1 MPITLDTTEV
11 AKQLPMDSR
20 SEDYSG
26 GDALVRLYKADEGV
40 SSDVFLKSV
49 MDEIEKLSVSIT
61 TAIKQD
67 KVLSNLEEADGVR
80 DESVKNLSTL
90 LDGYS
95 VFPVVAKKEAAQKLK
110 TIFDKYRKSII
121 TANYVSES
129 SLIESLLEDFSK
141 EEETVSL
148 LDGIKEIL
156 EQIRSAQDSFVK
168 ASDEYNAAS
177 TVKTESA
184 SSLKKPLLSAIN
196 DKLIPYITAMK
207 MANSAVYADFATK
220 AEGEIKRVNEIVL
233 CRGK

>member
-1 MPITLDTTEV
+1 MNKVISKIRVTEV
-11 AKQLPMDSR
+11 DGLS
-20 SEDYSG
+20 
-26 GDALVRLYKADEGV
+26 DALVRLYKADEGV

-80 DESVKNLSTL
+80 DEAVKNLSTL

-95 VFPVVAKKEAAQKLK
+95 VFPVAAKNEAAQKLK
-110 TIFDKYRKSII
+110 AVFDKYRKSIT

-156 EQIRSAQDSFVK
+156 EQIRSAQDLFAK
-168 ASDEYNAAS
+168 ASDEYNVAS

-220 AEGEIKRVNEIVL
+220 AEGEIKRVNETVS
-233 CRGK
+233 RRAK

>member
-1 MPITLDTTEV
+1 MNKVISKVRVTEV
-11 AKQLPMDSR
+11 DGLS
-20 SEDYSG
+20 
-26 GDALVRLYKADEGV
+26 DALVRLYKADEGV

-80 DESVKNLSTL
+80 DEAVKNLSTL
-90 LDGYS
+90 LDGYE
-95 VFPVVAKKEAAQKLK
+95 VFPVAAKKEAAKKLK
-110 TIFDKYRKSII
+110 AVFDKYGKSIT

-129 SLIESLLEDFSK
+129 SLIESLLEDFSN
-141 EEETVSL
+141 EEETVSA

-156 EQIRSAQDSFVK
+156 EQIRSAQNAFVK

-196 DKLIPYITAMK
+196 DKFIPYITAMQ
-207 MANSAVYADFATK
+207 MANSALYGDFATK

-233 CRGK
+233 RRGK

>member
-1 MPITLDTTEV
+1 MNKVISKVRVTEV
-11 AKQLPMDSR
+11 DGLS
-20 SEDYSG
+20 
-26 GDALVRLYKADEGV
+26 DALVRLYKADEGV

-61 TAIKQD
+61 TAIKKD
-67 KVLSNLEEADGVR
+67 KVLSSLEEADSVR
-80 DESVKNLSTL
+80 DEAVKNLSTL
-90 LDGYS
+90 LEGYE
-95 VFPVVAKKEAAQKLK
+95 VFPVAAKKEAAQKLK
-110 TIFDKYRKSII
+110 TVFDKYGKSIT

-141 EEETVSL
+141 EEEAVSL

-156 EQIRSAQDSFVK
+156 EQIRSAQDAFVK

-233 CRGK
+233 RRGK

>member
-1 MPITLDTTEV
+1 MNKVISKVRVTEV
-11 AKQLPMDSR
+11 DGLS
-20 SEDYSG
+20 
-26 GDALVRLYKADEGV
+26 DALVRLYKADEGV

-80 DESVKNLSTL
+80 DEAVKNLSML

-95 VFPVVAKKEAAQKLK
+95 VFPVAAKKEAALKLK
-110 TIFDKYRKSII
+110 SIFDKYGKSI
-121 TANYVSES
+121 TTTNYVSES

-141 EEETVSL
+141 EEAVSL

-156 EQIRSAQDSFVK
+156 EQIRSAQDAFVK

-184 SSLKKPLLSAIN
+184 SSLKKPLLSLIN
-196 DKLIPYITAMK
+196 DKLIPYITAMQ
-207 MANSAVYADFATK
+207 MANSVVYADFATK
-220 AEGEIKRVNEIVL
+220 AEGEVKRVNEIISR
-233 CRGK
+233 RGK

>member
-1 MPITLDTTEV
+1 MNKVISKVRVTEV
-11 AKQLPMDSR
+11 DGLS
-20 SEDYSG
+20 
-26 GDALVRLYKADEGV
+26 DALVRFYKADEGV

-61 TAIKQD
+61 TAIKKD
-67 KVLSNLEEADGVR
+67 KVLSSLEEADGVR
-80 DESVKNLSTL
+80 DEAVKNLSTL
-90 LDGYS
+90 LDGYE
-95 VFPVVAKKEAAQKLK
+95 VFPVAAKKEAAQKLK

-233 CRGK
+233 RRGK

>member
-1 MPITLDTTEV
+1 MNKVISKVRVTEV
-11 AKQLPMDSR
+11 DGLS
-20 SEDYSG
+20 
-26 GDALVRLYKADEGV
+26 DALVRLYKADEGV

-80 DESVKNLSTL
+80 DEAVKNLLTL

-95 VFPVVAKKEAAQKLK
+95 VFPVAAKKEAAQKLK
-110 TIFDKYRKSII
+110 TVFDKYRKSII

-156 EQIRSAQDSFVK
+156 EQIRSAQDAFVK

-220 AEGEIKRVNEIVL
+220 SEGEIKRVNELVSR
-233 CRGK
+233 RGK

>member
-1 MPITLDTTEV
+1 MNKVISKVRVTEV
-11 AKQLPMDSR
+11 DGLS
-20 SEDYSG
+20 
-26 GDALVRLYKADEGV
+26 DALVRLYKADEGI
-40 SSDVFLKSV
+40 SSDAFLKSV

-67 KVLSNLEEADGVR
+67 KVLSNLEEADSVR
-80 DESVKNLSTL
+80 DEAVKNLSTL
-90 LDGYS
+90 LDGYE
-95 VFPVVAKKEAAQKLK
+95 VFPVAAKKEAAQKLK
-110 TIFDKYRKSII
+110 TVFDKYRKSII

-233 CRGK
+233 RRGK

>member
-1 MPITLDTTEV
+1 MNKVISKVRVTEV
-11 AKQLPMDSR
+11 DGLS
-20 SEDYSG
+20 
-26 GDALVRLYKADEGV
+26 DALVRLYKADEGV

-67 KVLSNLEEADGVR
+67 KVLSNLEEADSVR
-80 DESVKNLSTL
+80 DEAVKNLSTL
-90 LDGYS
+90 LDGYE
-95 VFPVVAKKEAAQKLK
+95 VFPVAAKKEAAKKLK
-110 TIFDKYRKSII
+110 AVFDKYGKSIT

-129 SLIESLLEDFSK
+129 SLVESLLEDYSK
-141 EEETVSL
+141 EEETVGA

-233 CRGK
+233 RRGK

>member
-1 MPITLDTTEV
+1 MNKVISKVRVTEV
-11 AKQLPMDSR
+11 DGLS
-20 SEDYSG
+20 
-26 GDALVRLYKADEGV
+26 DALVRLYKADEGV

-61 TAIKQD
+61 TAIKKD

-80 DESVKNLSTL
+80 DEAVKNLSTL
-90 LDGYS
+90 LDGYE
-95 VFPVVAKKEAAQKLK
+95 VFPVAAKKEAAQKLK
-110 TIFDKYRKSII
+110 TVFDKYGKSIT

-233 CRGK
+233 RRGK

>member
-1 MPITLDTTEV
+1 MNKVISKVRVTEV
-11 AKQLPMDSR
+11 DGLS
-20 SEDYSG
+20 
-26 GDALVRLYKADEGV
+26 DALVRLYKADEGV

-49 MDEIEKLSVSIT
+49 MDEIEKLSVAIT
-61 TAIKQD
+61 TAIKKD
-67 KVLSNLEEADGVR
+67 KVLSNLEEADIVR
-80 DESVKNLSTL
+80 DEAVKNLSTL
-90 LDGYS
+90 LDGYE
-95 VFPVVAKKEAAQKLK
+95 VFPVAAKKEAAQKLK
-110 TIFDKYRKSII
+110 TVFDKYRKSII

-141 EEETVSL
+141 EEEAVSL

-233 CRGK
+233 RRGK

>member
-1 MPITLDTTEV
+1 MNKVISKVRVTEV
-11 AKQLPMDSR
+11 DGLS
-20 SEDYSG
+20 
-26 GDALVRLYKADEGV
+26 DALVRLYKADEGV

-80 DESVKNLSTL
+80 DEAVKNLLTL

-95 VFPVVAKKEAAQKLK
+95 VFPVAAKKEAAQKLK
-110 TIFDKYRKSII
+110 TVFDKYRKSII

-196 DKLIPYITAMK
+196 DKLISYITAMK

-233 CRGK
+233 RRGK

>member
-1 MPITLDTTEV
+1 MNKVISKVRVTEV
-11 AKQLPMDSR
+11 DGLS
-20 SEDYSG
+20 
-26 GDALVRLYKADEGV
+26 DALVRLYKADEGV

-80 DESVKNLSTL
+80 DEAVKNLSTL

-95 VFPVVAKKEAAQKLK
+95 VFPVAVKKEAAQKLK
-110 TIFDKYRKSII
+110 AVFDKYRKSIT

-129 SLIESLLEDFSK
+129 SLIESLLEDFFK
-141 EEETVSL
+141 EEETLSA
-148 LDGIKEIL
+148 LDGVKEIL
-156 EQIRSAQDSFVK
+156 EQIRSAQDLFAK

-233 CRGK
+233 RRGK

>member
-1 MPITLDTTEV
+1 MNKVISKVRVTEV
-11 AKQLPMDSR
+11 DGFS
-20 SEDYSG
+20 
-26 GDALVRLYKADEGV
+26 DALVRLYKADEGV

-80 DESVKNLSTL
+80 DEAVKNLSTL
-90 LDGYS
+90 LDGYE
-95 VFPVVAKKEAAQKLK
+95 VFPVAAKKEAAQKLK
-110 TIFDKYRKSII
+110 TVFDKYRKSIT

-141 EEETVSL
+141 EEETVGA
-148 LDGIKEIL
+148 LDGVKEIL

-233 CRGK
+233 RRGK

>member
-1 MPITLDTTEV
+1 MNKVISKVRVTEV
-11 AKQLPMDSR
+11 DGLS
-20 SEDYSG
+20 
-26 GDALVRLYKADEGV
+26 DALVRLYKADEGI
-40 SSDVFLKSV
+40 SSDAFLKSV

-61 TAIKQD
+61 TAIKKD

-80 DESVKNLSTL
+80 DEAVKNLSTL
-90 LDGYS
+90 LDGYE
-95 VFPVVAKKEAAQKLK
+95 VFPVAAKKEAAQKLK

-129 SLIESLLEDFSK
+129 SLIESLLEDYSK
-141 EEETVSL
+141 EEETVGA

-156 EQIRSAQDSFVK
+156 EQIRSAQDAFVK

-196 DKLIPYITAMK
+196 DKLIPYITAMQ
-207 MANSAVYADFATK
+207 MANSALYGDFATK

-233 CRGK
+233 RRGK

>member
-1 MPITLDTTEV
+1 MNKVISKVRVTEV
-11 AKQLPMDSR
+11 DGLS
-20 SEDYSG
+20 
-26 GDALVRLYKADEGV
+26 DALVRLYKADEGV

-61 TAIKQD
+61 TAIKKD
-67 KVLSNLEEADGVR
+67 KVLSNLEEADGA
-80 DESVKNLSTL
+80 
-90 LDGYS
+90 LDG
-95 VFPVVAKKEAAQKLK
+95 V
-110 TIFDKYRKSII
+110 
-121 TANYVSES
+121 
-129 SLIESLLEDFSK
+129 
-141 EEETVSL
+141 
-148 LDGIKEIL
+148 KEIL

-196 DKLIPYITAMK
+196 DKLIPYITAMQ

-233 CRGK
+233 RRGK

>member
-1 MPITLDTTEV
+1 MNKVISKVRVTEV
-11 AKQLPMDSR
+11 DGLS
-20 SEDYSG
+20 
-26 GDALVRLYKADEGV
+26 DALVRLYKADEGV
-40 SSDVFLKSV
+40 SSDAFLKSV
-49 MDEIEKLSVSIT
+49 MDEVEKLSVSIT
-61 TAIKQD
+61 TAIKKD

-80 DESVKNLSTL
+80 DEAVKNLSTL
-90 LDGYS
+90 LDGYE
-95 VFPVVAKKEAAQKLK
+95 VFPVAAKKEAAKKLK
-110 TIFDKYRKSII
+110 AVFDKYGKSIT

-141 EEETVSL
+141 EEEAVSL

-156 EQIRSAQDSFVK
+156 EQIRSAQDAFVK

-196 DKLIPYITAMK
+196 DKLIPYITAMQ

-233 CRGK
+233 RRGK

>member
-1 MPITLDTTEV
+1 MNKVISKVRVTEV
-11 AKQLPMDSR
+11 DGLS
-20 SEDYSG
+20 
-26 GDALVRLYKADEGV
+26 DALVRLYKADEGV

-80 DESVKNLSTL
+80 DEAVKNLLTL

-95 VFPVVAKKEAAQKLK
+95 VFPVAAKKEAAQKLK
-110 TIFDKYRKSII
+110 TVFDKYRKSII

-156 EQIRSAQDSFVK
+156 EQIRSAQDAFVK

-233 CRGK
+233 RRGK

>member
-1 MPITLDTTEV
+1 MNKVISKVRVTEV
-11 AKQLPMDSR
+11 DGLS
-20 SEDYSG
+20 
-26 GDALVRLYKADEGV
+26 DALVRLYKADEGV

-80 DESVKNLSTL
+80 DEAVKNLLTL

-95 VFPVVAKKEAAQKLK
+95 VFPVAAKKEAAQKLK
-110 TIFDKYRKSII
+110 TVFDKYRKSII

-196 DKLIPYITAMK
+196 DKLIPYITAMQ
-207 MANSAVYADFATK
+207 MANSALYADFATK

-233 CRGK
+233 RRGK

>member
-1 MPITLDTTEV
+1 MNKVISKVRVTEV
-11 AKQLPMDSR
+11 DGLS
-20 SEDYSG
+20 
-26 GDALVRLYKADEGV
+26 DALVRLYKADEGV
-40 SSDVFLKSV
+40 SSDAFLKSV
-49 MDEIEKLSVSIT
+49 MDEVEKLSVSIT

-80 DESVKNLSTL
+80 DEAVKNLSTL
-90 LDGYS
+90 LDGYE
-95 VFPVVAKKEAAQKLK
+95 VFPVAAKKEAAKKLK
-110 TIFDKYRKSII
+110 AVFDKYGKSIT

-141 EEETVSL
+141 EEEAVSL

-156 EQIRSAQDSFVK
+156 EQIRSAQDAFVK

-196 DKLIPYITAMK
+196 DKLIPYITAMQ

-233 CRGK
+233 RRGK

>member
-1 MPITLDTTEV
+1 MNKVISKVRVTEV
-11 AKQLPMDSR
+11 DGLS
-20 SEDYSG
+20 
-26 GDALVRLYKADEGV
+26 DALVRLYKADEGV

-67 KVLSNLEEADGVR
+67 KILSNLEEADGVR
-80 DESVKNLSTL
+80 DEAVKNLSTL

-95 VFPVVAKKEAAQKLK
+95 VFPVAAKKEAAKKLK
-110 TIFDKYRKSII
+110 AVFDKYGKSIT

-141 EEETVSL
+141 EEAVSL

-156 EQIRSAQDSFVK
+156 EQIRSAQDAFVK

-196 DKLIPYITAMK
+196 DKLIPYITAMQ
-207 MANSAVYADFATK
+207 MANSALYGDFATK
-220 AEGEIKRVNEIVL
+220 AEGEVKRVNEIVL
-233 CRGK
+233 RRGK

>member
-1 MPITLDTTEV
+1 MNKVISKVRVTEV
-11 AKQLPMDSR
+11 DGLS
-20 SEDYSG
+20 
-26 GDALVRLYKADEGV
+26 DALVRLYKADEGV

-67 KVLSNLEEADGVR
+67 KVLSNLKEADGVR
-80 DESVKNLSTL
+80 DEAVKNLLTL

-95 VFPVVAKKEAAQKLK
+95 VFPVAAKKEAAQKLK
-110 TIFDKYRKSII
+110 TVFDKYRKSII

-196 DKLIPYITAMK
+196 DKLIPYITAMQ
-207 MANSAVYADFATK
+207 MANSALYADFATK

-233 CRGK
+233 RRGK

>member
-1 MPITLDTTEV
+1 MNKVISKVRVTEV
-11 AKQLPMDSR
+11 DGLS
-20 SEDYSG
+20 
-26 GDALVRLYKADEGV
+26 DALVRLYKADEGV

-61 TAIKQD
+61 TAIKKD

-80 DESVKNLSTL
+80 DEAVKNLSTL
-90 LDGYS
+90 LDGYE
-95 VFPVVAKKEAAQKLK
+95 VFPVAAKKEAAQKLK
-110 TIFDKYRKSII
+110 TVFDKYGKSIT

-141 EEETVSL
+141 EEETVGA
-148 LDGIKEIL
+148 LDGVKEIL
-156 EQIRSAQDSFVK
+156 EQIRSAQDSFAK

-184 SSLKKPLLSAIN
+184 SSLKKPLLFAIN
-196 DKLIPYITAMK
+196 DKFIPYITAMQ

-233 CRGK
+233 RRGK

>member
-1 MPITLDTTEV
+1 MNKVISKVRVTEV
-11 AKQLPMDSR
+11 DGLS
-20 SEDYSG
+20 
-26 GDALVRLYKADEGV
+26 DALVRLYKADEGV

-80 DESVKNLSTL
+80 DEAVKNLSTL
-90 LDGYS
+90 LDGYE
-95 VFPVVAKKEAAQKLK
+95 VFPVAAKKEAALKLK
-110 TIFDKYRKSII
+110 SIFDKYGKSIT

-129 SLIESLLEDFSK
+129 SLIESLLEDYSK
-141 EEETVSL
+141 EEETVGA
-148 LDGIKEIL
+148 LDGVKEIL
-156 EQIRSAQDSFVK
+156 EQIRSAQDAFVK

-196 DKLIPYITAMK
+196 DKLIPYITAMQ
-207 MANSAVYADFATK
+207 MANSALYGDFATK

-233 CRGK
+233 RRGK

>member
-1 MPITLDTTEV
+1 MNKVISKVRVTEV
-11 AKQLPMDSR
+11 DGLS
-20 SEDYSG
+20 
-26 GDALVRLYKADEGV
+26 DALVRLYKADDGI
-40 SSDVFLKSV
+40 SSDAFLKSV

-80 DESVKNLSTL
+80 DEAVKNLSTL
-90 LDGYS
+90 LDGYE
-95 VFPVVAKKEAAQKLK
+95 VFPVAAKKEAAKKLK
-110 TIFDKYRKSII
+110 AVFDKYGKSIT

-141 EEETVSL
+141 EEEAVSL

-156 EQIRSAQDSFVK
+156 EQIRSAQDAFVK

-196 DKLIPYITAMK
+196 DKLIPYITAMQ

-233 CRGK
+233 RRGK

>member
-1 MPITLDTTEV
+1 MNKVISKVRVTEV
-11 AKQLPMDSR
+11 DGLS
-20 SEDYSG
+20 
-26 GDALVRLYKADEGV
+26 DALVRLYKADEGV
-40 SSDVFLKSV
+40 SSDAFLKSV
-49 MDEIEKLSVSIT
+49 MDEVEKLSVSIT

-80 DESVKNLSTL
+80 DEAVKNLSTL
-90 LDGYS
+90 LDGYE
-95 VFPVVAKKEAAQKLK
+95 VFPVAAKKEAAKKLK
-110 TIFDKYRKSII
+110 AVFDKYRKSII

-141 EEETVSL
+141 EEETVGA
-148 LDGIKEIL
+148 LDGVKEIL

-196 DKLIPYITAMK
+196 DKLIPYITAMQ

-233 CRGK
+233 RRGK